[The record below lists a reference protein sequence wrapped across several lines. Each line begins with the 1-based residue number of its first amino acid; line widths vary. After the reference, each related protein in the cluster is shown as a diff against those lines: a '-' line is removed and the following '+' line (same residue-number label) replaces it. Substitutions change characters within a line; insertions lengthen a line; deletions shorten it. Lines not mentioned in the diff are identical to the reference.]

1 MLINNY
7 RPVSILPFS
16 FPKIL
21 EKLMY
26 NRLISFINTHKLLS
40 KYQFDFRK
48 GHSTSYALITL
59 VDRLSLNINKTHFM
73 VFKSQK
79 SNVNYDVLYINNMT
93 INKVE
98 RTKFFGVIID
108 GKLNWTHHIT
118 YVKGKLSRGIGIICK
133 ARKVL
138 KKETI
143 IKLYYS
149 LFYPFLAYCIEVWG
163 NTFHNYIESI
173 IFKLQKK
180 LYV

>member
-1 MLINNY
+1 
-7 RPVSILPFS
+7 
-16 FPKIL
+16 
-21 EKLMY
+21 
-26 NRLISFINTHKLLS
+26 
-40 KYQFDFRK
+40 
-48 GHSTSYALITL
+48 
-59 VDRLSLNINKTHFM
+59 M

-98 RTKFFGVIID
+98 RTKFLGVIID
-108 GKLNWTHHIT
+108 AKLNWMHHIT
-118 YVKGKLSRGIGIICK
+118 YVKLKGKLSRGIGIICK

-180 LYV
+180 ALRLITFSKWTAHTAELFKNLEILTLPKLYIYHIQIFMFKFHNHKLPCLFNHFFYKK